1 MDSTIIIYIIVD
13 IIIAVFIW
21 LYCSGQTSNSK
32 TLASQLSVENG
43 RLKAKLAETEKKLT
57 NSVDLENELDKIESK
72 YKALLKEAN
81 EQCAELDEQLKNAID
96 GKIDNSFK
104 EQLAQTEK
112 LKKKIEDL
120 EEEIEENED
129 DISDLKKKL
138 HLKDD
143 DIAELQDNLKTEQKN
158 TNCLKEELSSL
169 SQTLDDKLEELKIKM
184 GSLDFIQEILSAK
197 EISTEDTQKLYKRIN
212 AFESFVKGSYLDLN
226 SYLYN
231 SYDDIPW
238 KEFIGKQA
246 IVPKK
251 QYVID
256 HCDQWTATK
265 RKSWLDGKRT
275 IAFVGEFSAGKTSI
289 VNRILTQDNPDIP
302 KLPVS
307 TKATTAIPTYIAGGS
322 VVSYSFISG
331 DGRRKE
337 ILEDTFKKVSKEVL
351 DQIKGVSSLIKYF
364 VMTYKNPNLNG
375 LSILDTPGFNS
386 NDSEDRDRTIDVIN
400 ECDALFWVFDVNAGT
415 VNRSSISIIK
425 EKLNKPLY
433 IVINKVDTKSE
444 SEIQKVEELI
454 QKTLEEEGLKV
465 EQFIRFSAKASI
477 EDIMTPIHNVK
488 KIESRENFI
497 SEIKEDL
504 EHLLKVFKENVDEQ
518 NKSFIGESQI
528 GDNIIDDLIEDFNL
542 LYKDCEAARQIPRWE
557 THIFSSDRYE
567 MSKEEYDQLIELLD
581 IIAEERP
588 KIIANK
594 IDNLRENAEKAQE
607 VYSML
612 CDIESAWQNIND
624 CLEQYK
630 KITKE
635 L

>member
-32 TLASQLSVENG
+32 TLASHLSVENE
-43 RLKAKLAETEKKLT
+43 RLKTKLAETEKKLT

-81 EQCAELDEQLKNAID
+81 EQCAQLDEQLKNAID

-143 DIAELQDNLKTEQKN
+143 DIAELQDNLKTEQKT

-231 SYDDIPW
+231 SDDIPW

-337 ILEDTFKKVSKEVL
+337 ILEETFKKVSKEVL

-454 QKTLEEEGLKV
+454 QKTLKEEGLKI
-465 EQFIRFSAKASI
+465 EQFIRFSSKASI
-477 EDIMTPIHNVK
+477 EDIMTPIHSVK

-504 EHLLKVFKENVDEQ
+504 EHLLKERKEKVDEQ
-518 NKSFIGESQI
+518 YKSYTEECQNGE
-528 GDNIIDDLIEDFNL
+528 NIIDDLNENFNL
-542 LYKDCEAARQIPRWE
+542 LYKDCEAASQIPRWE

-567 MSKEEYDQLIELLD
+567 MSEEEYDQLIQVLST
-581 IIAEERP
+581 IAEERP
-588 KIIANK
+588 KIIADK
-594 IDNLRENAEKAQE
+594 INNLIENAEKAQE
-607 VYSML
+607 TYSKL
-612 CDIESAWQNIND
+612 CNIENAWQNIND

>member
-32 TLASQLSVENG
+32 TLASQLSVENE
-43 RLKAKLAETEKKLT
+43 RLKTKLAETEKKLT

-81 EQCAELDEQLKNAID
+81 EQCAQLDEQLKNAID

-129 DISDLKKKL
+129 DISDLKKKI

-158 TNCLKEELSSL
+158 TNSLKEELSSL

-231 SYDDIPW
+231 SDDIPW

-337 ILEDTFKKVSKEVL
+337 ILEETFKKVSKEVL

-454 QKTLEEEGLKV
+454 QKTLKEEGLKI
-465 EQFIRFSAKASI
+465 EQFIRFSSKASI
-477 EDIMTPIHNVK
+477 EDIMTPIHSVK

-504 EHLLKVFKENVDEQ
+504 EHLLKERKEKVDEQ
-518 NKSFIGESQI
+518 YKSYTEECQNGE
-528 GDNIIDDLIEDFNL
+528 NIIDDLNENFNL
-542 LYKDCEAARQIPRWE
+542 LYKDCEAASQIPRWE

-567 MSKEEYDQLIELLD
+567 MSEEEYDQLIQVLST
-581 IIAEERP
+581 IAEERP
-588 KIIANK
+588 KIIADK
-594 IDNLRENAEKAQE
+594 INNLIENAEKAQE
-607 VYSML
+607 TYSKL
-612 CDIESAWQNIND
+612 CNIENAWQNIND

>member
-32 TLASQLSVENG
+32 TLASQLSVENE
-43 RLKAKLAETEKKLT
+43 RLKTKLAETEKKLT

-81 EQCAELDEQLKNAID
+81 EQCAQLDEQLKNAID

-129 DISDLKKKL
+129 DISDLKKKI

-158 TNCLKEELSSL
+158 TNSLKEELSSL

-231 SYDDIPW
+231 SDDIPW

-337 ILEDTFKKVSKEVL
+337 ILEETFKKISKEVL
-351 DQIKGVSSLIKYF
+351 NQIKGVSSLIKYF

-454 QKTLEEEGLKV
+454 QKTLKEEGLKI
-465 EQFIRFSAKASI
+465 EQFIRFSSKASI
-477 EDIMTPIHNVK
+477 EDIMTPIHSVK

-504 EHLLKVFKENVDEQ
+504 EHLLKERKEKVDEQ
-518 NKSFIGESQI
+518 YKSYTEECQNGE
-528 GDNIIDDLIEDFNL
+528 NIIDDLNENFNL
-542 LYKDCEAARQIPRWE
+542 LYKDCEAASQIPRWE

-567 MSKEEYDQLIELLD
+567 MSEEEYDQLIQVLST
-581 IIAEERP
+581 IAEERP
-588 KIIANK
+588 KIIADK
-594 IDNLRENAEKAQE
+594 INNLIENAEKAQE
-607 VYSML
+607 TYSKL
-612 CDIESAWQNIND
+612 CNIENAWQNIND